1 MVAYTQGWYSL
12 DEYEFE
18 LETIMDGEEITRL
31 FFVFDNIIE
40 NEELEDQEALDLFKR
55 IQLESLQ

>member
-1 MVAYTQGWYSL
+1 
-12 DEYEFE
+12 
-18 LETIMDGEEITRL
+18 MDGEEITRL